1 MNIELLQGALEISE
15 KPGLETIDPR
25 FTDIATLVQGGN
37 YVEAAAKSEAI
48 LAEKNYDVRI
58 IGYFLY
64 GHFIEQ
70 GLPACAD
77 VYLCLTDLLQDN
89 IDALG
94 PVKNREKHI
103 QTILNWLMK
112 QIIKTLQYE
121 EEKNSVSYRKWIS
134 GVSSDQVQETLDA
147 SNKLRRVLGPVLEDA
162 AGPVLEGMMKINDW
176 LISFQRLVY
185 KEPEPEPEP
194 EKEEEPELMETG
206 KEREAREEAEA
217 EEAMEEEPRR
227 EERKPAP
234 EAEEEIAALEGS
246 YHLRLLMKKLEAFDH
261 LISSKKYASAAII
274 ADDIHAI
281 IANFD
286 PRIYFP
292 HLFVRF
298 ALQCAANINHLT
310 AYVECKESAAWQALQ
325 ELYKV
330 DLESFVDFDPE
341 AVDLGSS
348 GGGGSYGAQDEYESG
363 PGDEDQ

>member
-64 GHFIEQ
+64 GHFIGQ
-70 GLPACAD
+70 GLPAFAD
-77 VYLCLTDLLQDN
+77 VYLCLTNLLQDN

-121 EEKNSVSYRKWIS
+121 EEKNSISYRKWIS

-185 KEPEPEPEP
+185 KEPEPEPEE
-194 EKEEEPELMETG
+194 EKEPEIEE
-206 KEREAREEAEA
+206 KAV
-217 EEAMEEEPRR
+217 
-227 EERKPAP
+227 
-234 EAEEEIAALEGS
+234 AEEEIAQEPQEEERVRVYEPVPQAEEEIAGVEGS
-246 YHLRLLMKKLEAFDH
+246 YHLKLLIKKLEAFDA
-261 LISSKKYASAAII
+261 LISTQKYASAAIV
-274 ADDIHAI
+274 ADDINAI

-292 HLFVRF
+292 NLFIRF
-298 ALQCAANINHLT
+298 ALQCASNINNLT
-310 AYVECKESAAWQALQ
+310 AYAEYKESAAWQALQ
-325 ELYKV
+325 DLYKV
-330 DLESFVDFDPE
+330 DLESFVSFEPE
-341 AVDLGSS
+341 ALDLGAS
-348 GGGGSYGAQDEYESG
+348 GAAGPYGDSGEYERV
-363 PGDEDQ
+363 PDDEER

>member
-1 MNIELLQGALEISE
+1 MNIEVLQGVLEISE
-15 KPGLETIDPR
+15 KPGLDTIDPR
-25 FTDIATLVQGGN
+25 FTDIATLVQGGD

-48 LAEKNYDVRI
+48 LVEKNYDVRI

-70 GLPACAD
+70 GLPAFAD

-134 GVSSDQVQETLDA
+134 GVSSDRVQETLDV

-162 AGPVLEGMMKINDW
+162 AGPILDGMTKINNW
-176 LISFQRLVY
+176 LQSFQRLVY
-185 KEPEPEPEP
+185 REPEPEPE
-194 EKEEEPELMETG
+194 EDKEPEAAETAG
-206 KEREAREEAEA
+206 EPEEAEA
-217 EEAMEEEPRR
+217 EEGIER
-227 EERKPAP
+227 EERREDRKRSYRSAP
-234 EAEEEIAALEGS
+234 EMDEEMAGVEGS
-246 YHLRLLMKKLEAFDH
+246 YHLKILIKKLEAFDH
-261 LISSKKYASAAII
+261 LISAQKYASAALV
-274 ADDIHAI
+274 ADDINAI

-292 HLFVRF
+292 NLFVRF
-298 ALQCAANINHLT
+298 ALMFAANINNLT
-310 AYVECKESAAWQALQ
+310 AYAEYKESPAWQALQ

-341 AVDLGSS
+341 AVDLGAA

>member
-25 FTDIATLVQGGN
+25 FTDIATLMQGGN

-48 LAEKNYDVRI
+48 LVEKNYDVRI

-70 GLPACAD
+70 GLPAFAD

-185 KEPEPEPEP
+185 KEPEPEPEE
-194 EKEEEPELMETG
+194 EKEPEIE
-206 KEREAREEAEA
+206 EEAEA
-217 EEAMEEEPRR
+217 EEEIKQEPRR
-227 EERKPAP
+227 EDRKRSYRPAP
-234 EAEEEIAALEGS
+234 EAEEEMAGVEGS
-246 YHLRLLMKKLEAFDH
+246 YHLKLLMKKLEAFDD
-261 LISSKKYASAAII
+261 LVSAQKYANAAII
-274 ADDIHAI
+274 ADDINAI

-292 HLFVRF
+292 NLFVNF
-298 ALQCAANINHLT
+298 VLQFAANINSLV
-310 AYVECKESAAWQALQ
+310 AYTEYKDSAAWQALR

-330 DLESFVDFDPE
+330 DLESFVNFDPE

-348 GGGGSYGAQDEYESG
+348 GAGGSHGGHDEYENM
-363 PGDEDQ
+363 PEDGDQ

>member
-70 GLPACAD
+70 GLPAFAD

-89 IDALG
+89 IDAVG
-94 PVKNREKHI
+94 PVKNREKHV

-147 SNKLRRVLGPVLEDA
+147 SNKLRRVLVPVLEDA

-185 KEPEPEPEP
+185 KEPQPEPEPEP
-194 EKEEEPELMETG
+194 EPEEEKEPEIE
-206 KEREAREEAEA
+206 EEAEA
-217 EEAMEEEPRR
+217 EEEIEQEPRQ
-227 EERKPAP
+227 EGRKRSYQHSR
-234 EAEEEIAALEGS
+234 EAEEEMAGVEGS
-246 YHLRLLMKKLEAFDH
+246 YHLKILMKKLEAFDH
-261 LISSKKYASAAII
+261 LISVQKYASAAII
-274 ADDIHAI
+274 ADDINAI

-292 HLFVRF
+292 NLFIRF
-298 ALQCAANINHLT
+298 ALKSAANINNLT
-310 AYVECKESAAWQALQ
+310 AYAEYKESPAWQALQ

-341 AVDLGSS
+341 AVDLGAA
-348 GGGGSYGAQDEYESG
+348 GGGGSYGARDEYESG
-363 PGDEDQ
+363 PEDGDQ